1 MITGESKYVNAMLE
15 NASKS
20 IEYVKCN
27 HERCDVDFDIDLE
40 SVITDFQNDL
50 ECPNVKYKPV
60 NTETVQNDLECP
72 NVKYK
77 PVYTETACLTSG
89 DVNVGYLNL
98 GKQSPSSIHNEDETN
113 LFSANLK
120 VLF

>member
-27 HERCDVDFDIDLE
+27 LERCDVDFDIDLE

-60 NTETVQNDLECP
+60 NTET
-72 NVKYK
+72 
-77 PVYTETACLTSG
+77 ACLTSG

-98 GKQSPSSIHNEDETN
+98 GKQSPSSVHNEDETN

-120 VLF
+120 VLLWNIQGLGCKV